1 MHASVIMSLIPA
13 DYLVSR
19 CQTSLD
25 CMDRL
30 HSTREAF
37 LADSTGEVIQF
48 SFVWDALYVL
58 YCSYIISSY
67 IISHFNWFYGAFY
80 SFFCLLFKRIE
91 YKHETR

>member
-13 DYLVSR
+13 DYLASR

-37 LADSTGEVIQF
+37 LADSAGEVIQCGM
-48 SFVWDALYVL
+48 LYM
-58 YCSYIISSY
+58 YCIVVM
-67 IISHFNWFYGAFY
+67 
-80 SFFCLLFKRIE
+80 
-91 YKHETR
+91 